1 MSADTQ
7 TLPPRQEKML
17 LGLLMCINFTH
28 VMDYVIIMP
37 LGARM
42 MERLHLSPA
51 QYGYLVAAYSLAAA
65 LSGLLGGFVLDRF
78 SRKQALL
85 SLYLGFTLAT
95 FACGFAPNYPIFLL
109 ARFAAGAF
117 GGVAGSVVYAIVS
130 DVIPSERRGRAMGLV
145 MSAFPIASILGIPF
159 AMWLTTLHGWPAP
172 FLMLGALSAAV
183 LLLTLRHLPLLP
195 HQPAAQSPWLQMK
208 EILSHPLHQ
217 RAFLMSG
224 FLVFA
229 GGCVI
234 PFMAPSMVANNGLSE
249 HQLTWIYVFGG
260 AATLFST
267 NLIGY
272 WSDKASKTT
281 VLLSMSLL
289 CSATILILTNLHGAT
304 LWQVL
309 VVTTLF
315 TMSMAGR
322 FPPAMALI
330 TNAVEARYRGGFM
343 SVNSAVQQAANSLA
357 SSAAGWFLATSA
369 TGQLT
374 GYPRTGLLAVISL
387 GVTIVLAFQV
397 RRLAPATPVCRGEGM
412 PAELCE

>member
-7 TLPPRQEKML
+7 TLPARQEKLL

-37 LGARM
+37 LGARL
-42 MERLHLSPA
+42 METLHMSPA

-78 SRKQALL
+78 SRKRALL
-85 SLYLGFTLAT
+85 GLYLGFTLAT

-130 DVIPSERRGRAMGLV
+130 DVIPSDRRGRAMGLV

-172 FLMLGALSAAV
+172 FLMLGALSGLV
-183 LLLTLRHLPLLP
+183 LLLTLRAMPTIP
-195 HQPAAQSPWLQMK
+195 HQPAANSALRQMR
-208 EILSHPLHQ
+208 EIVSHPLHQ

-234 PFMAPSMVANNGLSE
+234 PFMAPSMVANNGFTE

-272 WSDKASKTT
+272 WSDKADKTK
-281 VLLSMSLL
+281 VLLCMSLV
-289 CSATILILTNLHGAT
+289 CTAAILFLTNLQGAA
-304 LWQVL
+304 LWQAL
-309 VVTTLF
+309 LATTLF

-330 TNAVEARYRGGFM
+330 TNAVEARYRAGFM

-357 SSAAGWFLATSA
+357 SSAAGLFLATGA
-369 TGQLT
+369 GGRLT
-374 GYPRTGLLAVISL
+374 GYPKTGLLAVASL
-387 GVTIVLAFQV
+387 AATVVIAFQV
-397 RRLAPATPVCRGEGM
+397 RRLAPVPAGREPAEI